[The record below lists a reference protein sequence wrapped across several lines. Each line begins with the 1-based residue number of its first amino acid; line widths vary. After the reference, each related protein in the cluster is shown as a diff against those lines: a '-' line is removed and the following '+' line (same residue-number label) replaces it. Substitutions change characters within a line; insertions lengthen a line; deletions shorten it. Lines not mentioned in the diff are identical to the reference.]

1 MHQKEITKELR
12 YIITD
17 VDKMLYNTDWERLDK
32 YRNSIEFLIKRIAND
47 ESEVEE
53 KWFDGNYKELNKGL
67 PIDIIDEQ
75 VEEFEE
81 KEV

>member
-47 ESEVEE
+47 ERR
-53 KWFDGNYKELNKGL
+53 KTMKRNKNG
-67 PIDIIDEQ
+67 
-75 VEEFEE
+75 
-81 KEV
+81 

>member
-32 YRNSIEFLIKRIAND
+32 YRNSIEFLIKRIAKD
-47 ESEVEE
+47 ERR
-53 KWFDGNYKELNKGL
+53 KTMKRKNNG
-67 PIDIIDEQ
+67 
-75 VEEFEE
+75 
-81 KEV
+81 

>member
-47 ESEVEE
+47 ERRKTNFLQVFPEMED
-53 KWFDGNYKELNKGL
+53 WWNICKEAEAL
-67 PIDIIDEQ
+67 I
-75 VEEFEE
+75 
-81 KEV
+81 

>member
-17 VDKMLYNTDWERLDK
+17 VDKMLYNTDWERLDN

-47 ESEVEE
+47 ERR
-53 KWFDGNYKELNKGL
+53 KTMKRNNNAKRK
-67 PIDIIDEQ
+67 
-75 VEEFEE
+75 
-81 KEV
+81 

>member
-17 VDKMLYNTDWERLDK
+17 VDKMLYNTDWESLDK

-47 ESEVEE
+47 ERR
-53 KWFDGNYKELNKGL
+53 KTMKRNNNG
-67 PIDIIDEQ
+67 
-75 VEEFEE
+75 
-81 KEV
+81 

>member
-47 ESEVEE
+47 ERR
-53 KWFDGNYKELNKGL
+53 KTMKRNKN
-67 PIDIIDEQ
+67 
-75 VEEFEE
+75 V
-81 KEV
+81 

>member
-17 VDKMLYNTDWERLDK
+17 VDKMLYNTDWERLDN

-47 ESEVEE
+47 ER
-53 KWFDGNYKELNKGL
+53 KKNN
-67 PIDIIDEQ
+67 
-75 VEEFEE
+75 E
-81 KEV
+81 KE

>member
-17 VDKMLYNTDWERLDK
+17 VDKMLYNTDWERLDN

-47 ESEVEE
+47 ERS
-53 KWFDGNYKELNKGL
+53 KTMKRNKNG
-67 PIDIIDEQ
+67 
-75 VEEFEE
+75 
-81 KEV
+81 

>member
-17 VDKMLYNTDWERLDK
+17 VDKMLYNTDWERLDN

-47 ESEVEE
+47 ERR
-53 KWFDGNYKELNKGL
+53 KTMKRNNNG
-67 PIDIIDEQ
+67 
-75 VEEFEE
+75 
-81 KEV
+81 

>member
-17 VDKMLYNTDWERLDK
+17 VDKMLYNTDWERLDN

-47 ESEVEE
+47 ER
-53 KWFDGNYKELNKGL
+53 KKTMKRNKNG
-67 PIDIIDEQ
+67 
-75 VEEFEE
+75 
-81 KEV
+81 